1 MPSGGS
7 IGRGAGVERNGM
19 VMDQRY
25 VDTVRACKVILR
37 NMDHLD
43 ESITDGQRA
52 EIRRLLF
59 KVYDRVT
66 MFLEG
71 DEPEDDDALAD
82 EE

>member
-1 MPSGGS
+1 
-7 IGRGAGVERNGM
+7 
-19 VMDQRY
+19 MDQRY

-71 DEPEDDDALAD
+71 EEPEDDDLLAD